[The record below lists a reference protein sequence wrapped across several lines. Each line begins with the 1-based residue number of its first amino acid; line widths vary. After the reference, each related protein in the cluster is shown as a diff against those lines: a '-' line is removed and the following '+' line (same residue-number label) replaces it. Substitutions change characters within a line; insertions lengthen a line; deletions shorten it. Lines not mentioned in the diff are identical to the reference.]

1 MGRKKRKATQLPPPS
16 PVPPPHPRPHPSAR
30 EPDASASTSTAAH
43 DRSKRCEH
51 DSFYTFQRSQLAWA
65 KFWAE
70 KAAKLASPFAT
81 LDTED
86 EAVHVKVDQVG
97 LKIHIGS
104 KKVSGQ
110 MVPRYDGSDSNPPL
124 SREAVADIVM
134 QTRADCPEA
143 QAWLSAHA
151 CGCDQVGQEKRKLG
165 IIEQEHRRKATVE
178 SLRYRT
184 MIALKAS
191 EASKD
196 EVREVMAMLPQ
207 VQLKATPPIT
217 TEAEMEAQVERVEK
231 AHGRLQKTLAELKEF
246 RCA

>member
-1 MGRKKRKATQLPPPS
+1 MGRKKRKATQLPPSS

-30 EPDASASTSTAAH
+30 EPDAPTSTTAH

-51 DSFYTFQRSQLAWA
+51 DSFYTFQKSQLAWA
-65 KFWAE
+65 RFWAE

-81 LDTED
+81 LDDED
-86 EAVHVKVDQVG
+86 EAVHVKVDQAG

-110 MVPRYDGSDSNPPL
+110 MVSRYDGSDSNPPL

-134 QTRADCPEA
+134 QTRADCPKA

-151 CGCDQVGQEKRKLG
+151 CGCEQVGPEKRMLG

-196 EVREVMAMLPQ
+196 EVREVMAILPP
-207 VQLKATPPIT
+207 VQLKATSAIT
-217 TEAEMEAQVERVEK
+217 TEAEMEAQIERVEK
-231 AHGRLQKTLAELKEF
+231 AHERLQKTLAELKDF
-246 RCA
+246 NCA

>member
-1 MGRKKRKATQLPPPS
+1 MGRKKRKATPLPPSS
-16 PVPPPHPRPHPSAR
+16 PVPSPHPRSHPSAR
-30 EPDASASTSTAAH
+30 EPDTSTSTTVH
-43 DRSKRCEH
+43 DRSKRCEN
-51 DSFYTFQRSQLAWA
+51 DSFYTFQKSQLAWA
-65 KFWAE
+65 RFWAE

-81 LDTED
+81 LDDED
-86 EAVHVKVDQVG
+86 DAAHVKVDQ
-97 LKIHIGS
+97 S

-134 QTRADCPEA
+134 QTRADCPKA

-151 CGCDQVGQEKRKLG
+151 CGYEQVGPGKRKLG

-196 EVREVMAMLPQ
+196 EVREVMAMLPP
-207 VQLKATPPIT
+207 VQLKTTPAIT

-231 AHGRLQKTLAELKEF
+231 AHERLQKTLAVLKDF
-246 RCA
+246 KCA